1 MLSDFE
7 VNQGRPIVLW
17 LYGVVPHT
25 TSSFG
30 DAGAS
35 ATYHGFG
42 IDPEVVKFCEGVGT
56 KFSNRVQYS

>member
-7 VNQGRPIVLW
+7 VNQGRPTVLW
-17 LYGVVPHT
+17 LYGVVLHT

-35 ATYHGFG
+35 APDHGFG
-42 IDPEVVKFCEGVGT
+42 TDPEVV
-56 KFSNRVQYS
+56 